1 MGFVLVVSILKL
13 KGMNYLIIL
22 LLLPESW
29 LHHHHH
35 QEQEEQGHQPQQE
48 DSVNPESRA
57 PVLFS
62 VRFPEKVSR
71 CYAGNVHTG
80 SQCCPGVQQ
89 QNPSMLDPVHCLQH
103 WMDVKQNKGLFKYT
117 KHWWL
122 IWIISINAYIMSDQF
137 RLQSIFGTTGLVY

>member
-13 KGMNYLIIL
+13 KGMNYLIL
-22 LLLPESW
+22 LPLLPESW

-48 DSVNPESRA
+48 DSVNPESQV

-71 CYAGNVHTG
+71 CYAWNVHTG
-80 SQCCPGVQQ
+80 SQRCPSVQQ
-89 QNPSMLDPVHCLQH
+89 QNPSILDPVHCLQH
-103 WMDVKQNKGLFKYT
+103 WMDVKRNKGPFECT
-117 KHWWL
+117 KH
-122 IWIISINAYIMSDQF
+122 
-137 RLQSIFGTTGLVY
+137 

>member
-1 MGFVLVVSILKL
+1 MGFVLVVGILKL
-13 KGMNYLIIL
+13 KGMNYLILL

-35 QEQEEQGHQPQQE
+35 LEQEEQGHQAQQE
-48 DSVNPESRA
+48 DSDNPESQV

-62 VRFPEKVSR
+62 VQFPEKVSR

-89 QNPSMLDPVHCLQH
+89 QNPSILNPVHCLQH
-103 WMDVKQNKGLFKYT
+103 WRDVKRNKDPFTL
-117 KHWWL
+117 
-122 IWIISINAYIMSDQF
+122 SINNE
-137 RLQSIFGTTGLVY
+137 FGVSASALTSCLISYGFNPFLEQLA